1 MKRTFQQSWSYCRS
15 IWPPFGNWT
24 FSHPTIGSRL
34 KKSKVR
40 RVPLALLLLPLIV
53 ASENPL
59 LQKFPTPE
67 LSVPFE
73 ICRYSL
79 RSIHTVWNL
88 SRAYQNVNIFCRLS
102 TFESCV
108 DSLKAV
114 WAVLLSFLCAK
125 TFQTQHITLFG
136 SVQIQH
142 IPVAILTIRLHFAM
156 ACVV

>member
-67 LSVPFE
+67 LSIPFK

-79 RSIHTVWNL
+79 RSIHTVWNV
-88 SRAYQNVNIFCRLS
+88 SRPYQKVIIFWRLS
-102 TFESCV
+102 TYFESCV
-108 DSLKAV
+108 DCLKAA
-114 WAVLLSFLCAK
+114 WAVLLSFMCKNFRDTTHPSLRQCADSIHV
-125 TFQTQHITLFG
+125 T
-136 SVQIQH
+136 
-142 IPVAILTIRLHFAM
+142 ILTIRLHFAM
-156 ACVV
+156 ACEV